1 MKTRRE
7 FLRNTGLIALTP
19 LVPSFLEELAH
30 AAPAQAD
37 PRILVIVEL
46 EGGNDGINTVVPFAD
61 PAYARS
67 RPNLRLK
74 PEEVLKIDQQVGFNP
89 SMRPMA
95 DLLGAGRLAIV
106 QGVGYPNPNRSHFE
120 SMRIWQT
127 ARLNPARDELG
138 WIGSALDALP
148 QHQARAGPDALYV
161 GDAERPEA
169 LSASHAETAAITSI
183 EDLQVRL
190 PGPQADSLDAT
201 EQDTAGYVHRSVLR
215 AYGTARDLSRDH
227 TVKRA
232 GNPPYPATKLGTQLE
247 VVSQIIKSGAATRVY
262 FVSQGSY
269 DTHVAQLPRHESLL
283 AELSSAIKA
292 FMDDLRGSGLSERVL
307 LMTFSE
313 FGRRVAEN
321 GSLGTDHGAAAPVFL
336 AGESV
341 KPGLF
346 GKTPGLSDLSDG
358 DLRASI
364 DFRRVYATL
373 LRDWLKITPG
383 EAIAAF
389 EPMPLIK

>member
-7 FLRNTGLIALTP
+7 FLRGTSLIALTP
-19 LVPSFLEELAH
+19 LVPSFLEELAQ
-30 AAPAQAD
+30 AAPAQGD
-37 PRILVIVEL
+37 SPILVIVEL
-46 EGGNDGINTVVPFAD
+46 EGGNDGINTIVPFAD

-74 PEEVLKIDQQVGFNP
+74 PEEVLKIDPHVGFNP

-95 DLLGAGRLAIV
+95 DLLEAGWLAIV

-127 ARLNPARDELG
+127 ARLNPGRDELG
-138 WIGSALDALP
+138 WIGSALDLLP
-148 QHQARAGPDALYV
+148 KHQSGAGPDALYV
-161 GDAERPEA
+161 GDDERPEA
-169 LSASHAETAAITSI
+169 LSASHAETAAIAGT
-183 EDLQVRL
+183 EDLQLRL
-190 PGPQADSLDAT
+190 PGPRTDPQDASG
-201 EQDTAGYVHRSVLR
+201 QDAAGFVHRSVLR

-227 TVKRA
+227 AVKQT
-232 GNPPYPATKLGTQLE
+232 GSPSYPGTKLAKQLE
-247 VVSQIIKSGAATRVY
+247 VVSQIIKTGAATRVY

-292 FMDDLRGSGLSERVL
+292 FMDDLRGAGLSERVL

-336 AGESV
+336 VGERV

-346 GKTPGLSDLSDG
+346 GKMPALSDLADG

-364 DFRRVYATL
+364 DFRRIYVTL
-373 LRDWLKITPG
+373 LREWLRISPA
-383 EAIAAF
+383 EAVAAF